1 VADVPAT
8 AAGPRSTR
16 FQFGEVQLQLIE
28 DGAALEGLAILLVT
42 LGDRELRLPDRQ
54 HSRFRLGLRIYLG
67 DHPPGSSEN

>member
-1 VADVPAT
+1 
-8 AAGPRSTR
+8 
-16 FQFGEVQLQLIE
+16 VQLQLIE